1 LIGLPAFPLAH
12 LGHWAS
18 LLYALP
24 VIILIIW
31 AAVAKLLGSRR
42 KR

>member
-1 LIGLPAFPLAH
+1 LIGLLAFPLAH

-31 AAVAKLLGSRR
+31 AGVAKLLGSRR